1 MYQTKKESAM
11 DFFSKEEADVIGEI
25 SNISIGSSATAM
37 NLMLGQPITITT
49 PYVTLAHK
57 NDILEEYE
65 NSCILVRVQ
74 YTEGLFGTNMLVLKD
89 DDAKIITDL
98 MMGNGGTGEYS
109 TGEITAL
116 HISAVSEAMN
126 QMTAS
131 SATAMSKMFN
141 KKIDISPP
149 AVQQIIV
156 EDYEFPDD
164 IRDDLFVKIN
174 FKLRIGKLIDST
186 IMQLY
191 PFDLAHSIY
200 KLFQRRN

>member
-1 MYQTKKESAM
+1 MEAVAAHTVLGVVLVGDGIHERFGRHGLVESGV
-11 DFFSKEEADVIGEI
+11 EH
-25 SNISIGSSATAM
+25 T
-37 NLMLGQPITITT
+37 
-49 PYVTLAHK
+49 
-57 NDILEEYE
+57 
-65 NSCILVRVQ
+65 
-74 YTEGLFGTNMLVLKD
+74 
-89 DDAKIITDL
+89 
-98 MMGNGGTGEYS
+98 GGTGEYS
-109 TGEITAL
+109 RGDITPL

-131 SATAMSKMFN
+131 SATAMSKMFE

-149 AVQQIIV
+149 SVQQIVV
-156 EDYEFPDD
+156 EEYEFPDD
-164 IRDDLFVKIN
+164 IREDLFVKIN

>member
-1 MYQTKKESAM
+1 M

-25 SNISIGSSATAM
+25 SNISIGSSATAL
-37 NLMLGQPITITT
+37 NKMLGQPITITT
-49 PYVTLAHK
+49 PHVTLVHK
-57 NDILEEYE
+57 NEILEDYE

-74 YTEGLFGTNMLVLKD
+74 YTEGLFVSNMLVLKD

-109 TGEITAL
+109 RGDIKPL

-131 SATAMSKMFN
+131 SATAMSKMFE

-149 AVQQIIV
+149 SVQQIIV
-156 EDYEFPDD
+156 EDYEFDD
-164 IRDDLFVKIN
+164 IQEDLFVKIN
-174 FKLRIGKLIDST
+174 FILRIGKLIDST

>member
-1 MYQTKKESAM
+1 M

-37 NLMLGQPITITT
+37 NLMLGQPITITM
-49 PYVTLAHK
+49 PHVTLVHK
-57 NDILEEYE
+57 NEILDDYE

-74 YTEGLFGTNMLVLKD
+74 YTEGLFGNNLLILKD

-98 MMGNGGTGEYS
+98 MMGNGGVGKFS
-109 TGEITAL
+109 TGDITPL

-149 AVQQIIV
+149 SVQQIVV
-156 EDYEFPDD
+156 ENFELPNE
-164 IRDDLFVKIN
+164 IPDDLFVKIN
-174 FKLRIGKLIDST
+174 FRLKIGKLIDST

>member
-1 MYQTKKESAM
+1 
-11 DFFSKEEADVIGEI
+11 
-25 SNISIGSSATAM
+25 M

-49 PYVTLAHK
+49 PHVTLVHK
-57 NDILEEYE
+57 NEILDDYE

-74 YTEGLFGTNMLVLKD
+74 YTEGLFGNNLLILKD

-98 MMGNGGTGEYS
+98 MMGNGGVGKFS
-109 TGEITAL
+109 TGEITPL

-131 SATAMSKMFN
+131 SATAMSKMFQ

-149 AVQQIIV
+149 SVQQIIV
-156 EDYEFPDD
+156 EDYLLPDD
-164 IRDDLFVKIN
+164 IREDLFVKIN

>member
-1 MYQTKKESAM
+1 ME
-11 DFFSKEEADVIGEI
+11 FFSKEEADVIGEI

-57 NDILEEYE
+57 NEILEDYE

-74 YTEGLFGTNMLVLKD
+74 YIEGLFGSNMLVLKD
-89 DDAKIITDL
+89 EDAKIITDL

-109 TGEITAL
+109 KGEITDL

-131 SATAMSKMFN
+131 SATAMSKMFQ

-149 AVQQIIV
+149 NVQQIIV
-156 EDYEFPDD
+156 EEYEFPDD
-164 IRDDLFVKIN
+164 IRNDLFVKIN

>member
-1 MYQTKKESAM
+1 M

-37 NLMLGQPITITT
+37 NLMLGQPILITT
-49 PYVTLAHK
+49 PYVTLVHK
-57 NDILEEYE
+57 NEILDDYE

-74 YTEGLFGTNMLVLKD
+74 YTQGLFGTNMLVLKD

-109 TGEITAL
+109 QGDISPL

-141 KKIDISPP
+141 KKIDISHLL
-149 AVQQIIV
+149 
-156 EDYEFPDD
+156 YN
-164 IRDDLFVKIN
+164 RLW
-174 FKLRIGKLIDST
+174 LRILNCR
-186 IMQLY
+186 M
-191 PFDLAHSIY
+191 IY
-200 KLFQRRN
+200 QMTFL

>member
-1 MYQTKKESAM
+1 M
-11 DFFSKEEADVIGEI
+11 DFFSKEEADIIGEI
-25 SNISIGSSATAM
+25 SNICIGSSATAM
-37 NLMLGQPITITT
+37 SVMLRQHINITT
-49 PYVTLAHK
+49 PNVSLVHK
-57 NDILEEYE
+57 NEILGDYE
-65 NSCILVRVQ
+65 NSCILVKVQ
-74 YTEGLFGTNMLVLKD
+74 YTQGLFGNNMLVLKD

-98 MMGNGGTGEYS
+98 MMGNDGTGEYS
-109 TGEITAL
+109 KSDISPL

-149 AVQQIIV
+149 TVQQIMVHSFDFGDEI
-156 EDYEFPDD
+156 P
-164 IRDDLFVKIN
+164 DDLFVKIN
-174 FKLRIGKLIDST
+174 FRMTIGKLIDST

-191 PFDLAHSIY
+191 PFDLANSIY

>member
-1 MYQTKKESAM
+1 ME
-11 DFFSKEEADVIGEI
+11 FFSKEEADVIGEI

-57 NDILEEYE
+57 NDILDDYE

-98 MMGNGGTGEYS
+98 MMGNGGTGAYS
-109 TGEITAL
+109 RGDITPL

-131 SATAMSKMFN
+131 SATAMSKMFQ

-149 AVQQIIV
+149 SVQQIVV
-156 EDYEFPDD
+156 ENYEIPED
-164 IRDDLFVKIN
+164 IREDLFVKIN

>member
-1 MYQTKKESAM
+1 M

-49 PYVTLAHK
+49 PHVTLVHK
-57 NDILEEYE
+57 NEILDDYE

-74 YTEGLFGTNMLVLKD
+74 YTEGLFGNNLLILKD
-89 DDAKIITDL
+89 V
-98 MMGNGGTGEYS
+98 MMGNGGVGKFS
-109 TGEITAL
+109 TGDITPL

-149 AVQQIIV
+149 SVQQIVV
-156 EDYEFPDD
+156 ENFELPNE
-164 IRDDLFVKIN
+164 IPDDLFVKIN
-174 FKLRIGKLIDST
+174 FRLKIGKLIDST

>member
-1 MYQTKKESAM
+1 M

-37 NLMLGQPITITT
+37 NMMLGQPVTITT
-49 PYVTLAHK
+49 PHVTLVHK
-57 NDILEEYE
+57 NEILEDYE
-65 NSCILVRVQ
+65 NSCILIRVR
-74 YTEGLFGTNMLVLKD
+74 YTEGLFGSNMLVLKD
-89 DDAKIITDL
+89 DDAKTITDL
-98 MMGNGGTGEYS
+98 MMGNSGTGEYS
-109 TGEITAL
+109 QGEITPL

-131 SATAMSKMFN
+131 SATAMSKLFN
-141 KKIDISPP
+141 KRIEISPP
-149 AVQQIIV
+149 SVQQIVV
-156 EDYEFPDD
+156 ENYEFPDD
-164 IRDDLFVKIN
+164 IQEDLFVKIN

-191 PFDLAHSIY
+191 PFDLANSIY